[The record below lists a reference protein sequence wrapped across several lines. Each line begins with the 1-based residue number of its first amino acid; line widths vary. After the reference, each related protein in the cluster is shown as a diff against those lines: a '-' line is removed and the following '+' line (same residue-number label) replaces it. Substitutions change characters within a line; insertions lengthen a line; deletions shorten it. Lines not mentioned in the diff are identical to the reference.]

1 MIIYQAEKLC
11 VWRHDYYGK
20 RCSTRFIM
28 ARDMVRQ
35 MSLYGSAICAACD
48 GKQAVVIQFLKGKK
62 EPEFLKKL
70 EPEVKFFNF
79 SRAGILF
86 EQLDE
91 ESKQE
96 EIMNIK
102 NGFNYAKKVISTGA
116 DMVVV
121 LDEMLGLLDL
131 HLISKEELSDMLA
144 SRPDD
149 VTVIMTGRVL
159 DDGIR
164 EMADEI
170 YNIASEK

>member
-1 MIIYQAEKLC
+1 MIIYQAEK
-11 VWRHDYYGK
+11 
-20 RCSTRFIM
+20 
-28 ARDMVRQ
+28 
-35 MSLYGSAICAACD
+35 
-48 GKQAVVIQFLKGKK
+48 IQFLKGKK

-170 YNIASEK
+170 YNIESEK

>member
-1 MIIYQAEKLC
+1 MENGAVQI
-11 VWRHDYYGK
+11 YYGEGHGK
-20 RCSTRFIM
+20 TNVAI
-28 ARDMVRQ
+28 
-35 MSLYGSAICAACD
+35 GSAICAACE

-62 EPEFLKKL
+62 EPEFLKK
-70 EPEVKFFNF
+70 
-79 SRAGILF
+79 
-86 EQLDE
+86 LDE

>member
-1 MIIYQAEKLC
+1 MCCL
-11 VWRHDYYGK
+11 
-20 RCSTRFIM
+20 
-28 ARDMVRQ
+28 
-35 MSLYGSAICAACD
+35 
-48 GKQAVVIQFLKGKK
+48 GKK

>member
-1 MIIYQAEKLC
+1 MTSLSTFTKNITRTHIIIGFTAL
-11 VWRHDYYGK
+11 
-20 RCSTRFIM
+20 
-28 ARDMVRQ
+28 
-35 MSLYGSAICAACD
+35 L
-48 GKQAVVIQFLKGKK
+48 
-62 EPEFLKKL
+62 PPFLKKL

>member
-1 MIIYQAEKLC
+1 MLP
-11 VWRHDYYGK
+11 V
-20 RCSTRFIM
+20 
-28 ARDMVRQ
+28 MVN
-35 MSLYGSAICAACD
+35 
-48 GKQAVVIQFLKGKK
+48 VIQFLKGKK

>member
-1 MIIYQAEKLC
+1 MA
-11 VWRHDYYGK
+11 
-20 RCSTRFIM
+20 STRQK
-28 ARDMVRQ
+28 R
-35 MSLYGSAICAACD
+35 LYQQS
-48 GKQAVVIQFLKGKK
+48 
-62 EPEFLKKL
+62 
-70 EPEVKFFNF
+70 
-79 SRAGILF
+79 
-86 EQLDE
+86 
-91 ESKQE
+91 
-96 EIMNIK
+96 
-102 NGFNYAKKVISTGA
+102 A

-164 EMADEI
+164 KMADEI

>member
-1 MIIYQAEKLC
+1 MENGAVQI
-11 VWRHDYYGK
+11 YYGEGHGK
-20 RCSTRFIM
+20 TNVAI
-28 ARDMVRQ
+28 
-35 MSLYGSAICAACD
+35 GSAICAACD

-86 EQLDE
+86 EQ
-91 ESKQE
+91 
-96 EIMNIK
+96 
-102 NGFNYAKKVISTGA
+102 
-116 DMVVV
+116 

>member
-1 MIIYQAEKLC
+1 MENGAVQI
-11 VWRHDYYGK
+11 YYGEGHGK
-20 RCSTRFIM
+20 TNVAI
-28 ARDMVRQ
+28 
-35 MSLYGSAICAACD
+35 GSAICAACE

-86 EQLDE
+86 EQ
-91 ESKQE
+91 
-96 EIMNIK
+96 
-102 NGFNYAKKVISTGA
+102 
-116 DMVVV
+116 

>member
-1 MIIYQAEKLC
+1 MENGAVQI
-11 VWRHDYYGK
+11 YYGDGHGK
-20 RCSTRFIM
+20 TNVAI
-28 ARDMVRQ
+28 
-35 MSLYGSAICAACD
+35 GSAICAACD

-86 EQLDE
+86 EQLD
-91 ESKQE
+91 
-96 EIMNIK
+96 
-102 NGFNYAKKVISTGA
+102 AKKVISTGA

>member
-1 MIIYQAEKLC
+1 
-11 VWRHDYYGK
+11 
-20 RCSTRFIM
+20 
-28 ARDMVRQ
+28 
-35 MSLYGSAICAACD
+35 
-48 GKQAVVIQFLKGKK
+48 
-62 EPEFLKKL
+62 LKKL

>member
-1 MIIYQAEKLC
+1 MENGAVQI
-11 VWRHDYYGK
+11 YYGEGHGK
-20 RCSTRFIM
+20 TNVAI
-28 ARDMVRQ
+28 
-35 MSLYGSAICAACD
+35 GSAICAACD

-102 NGFNYAKKVISTGA
+102 NGFNYA
-116 DMVVV
+116 MQRRLYQQV
-121 LDEMLGLLDL
+121 LTWLLCL
-131 HLISKEELSDMLA
+131 MRCWGFWIC
-144 SRPDD
+144 
-149 VTVIMTGRVL
+149 I
-159 DDGIR
+159 
-164 EMADEI
+164 
-170 YNIASEK
+170 

>member
-20 RCSTRFIM
+20 RCSTDLLWRGTWQDKC
-28 ARDMVRQ
+28 RYR
-35 MSLYGSAICAACD
+35 SAICAACE

>member
-1 MIIYQAEKLC
+1 MENGAVQI
-11 VWRHDYYGK
+11 YYGEGHGK
-20 RCSTRFIM
+20 TNVAI
-28 ARDMVRQ
+28 
-35 MSLYGSAICAACD
+35 GSAICAACE

-86 EQLDE
+86 EQLD
-91 ESKQE
+91 
-96 EIMNIK
+96 
-102 NGFNYAKKVISTGA
+102 

>member
-1 MIIYQAEKLC
+1 MENGAVQI
-11 VWRHDYYGK
+11 YYGEGHGK
-20 RCSTRFIM
+20 TNVAI
-28 ARDMVRQ
+28 
-35 MSLYGSAICAACD
+35 GSAICAACE
-48 GKQAVVIQFLKGKK
+48 GKEAVIIQFLKGKNEQK
-62 EPEFLKKL
+62 FLSRL
-70 EPEVKFFNF
+70 EPEFNF

-102 NGFNYAKKVISTGA
+102 NGFNFAKKVISTGA

-121 LDEMLGLLDL
+121 LDEILGLLDL

-144 SRPDD
+144 AKPSD

-164 EMADEI
+164 GMADEI
-170 YNIASEK
+170 YNIAPEK

>member
-1 MIIYQAEKLC
+1 MENGAVQI
-11 VWRHDYYGK
+11 YYGEGHGK
-20 RCSTRFIM
+20 TNVAI
-28 ARDMVRQ
+28 
-35 MSLYGSAICAACD
+35 GSAICAACD

-62 EPEFLKKL
+62 

>member
-1 MIIYQAEKLC
+1 MENGAVQI
-11 VWRHDYYGK
+11 YYGEGHGK
-20 RCSTRFIM
+20 TNVAI
-28 ARDMVRQ
+28 
-35 MSLYGSAICAACD
+35 GSAICAACE

-79 SRAGILF
+79 S
-86 EQLDE
+86 
-91 ESKQE
+91 
-96 EIMNIK
+96 IMNIK

>member
-1 MIIYQAEKLC
+1 
-11 VWRHDYYGK
+11 
-20 RCSTRFIM
+20 
-28 ARDMVRQ
+28 
-35 MSLYGSAICAACD
+35 
-48 GKQAVVIQFLKGKK
+48 
-62 EPEFLKKL
+62 
-70 EPEVKFFNF
+70 
-79 SRAGILF
+79 
-86 EQLDE
+86 
-91 ESKQE
+91 
-96 EIMNIK
+96 MNIK

-164 EMADEI
+164 EWQMRFI
-170 YNIASEK
+170 ISRRKNNKKYCPVS

>member
-1 MIIYQAEKLC
+1 
-11 VWRHDYYGK
+11 
-20 RCSTRFIM
+20 
-28 ARDMVRQ
+28 
-35 MSLYGSAICAACD
+35 
-48 GKQAVVIQFLKGKK
+48 
-62 EPEFLKKL
+62 
-70 EPEVKFFNF
+70 
-79 SRAGILF
+79 
-86 EQLDE
+86 
-91 ESKQE
+91 
-96 EIMNIK
+96 MNIK

-164 EMADEI
+164 EWQMRFI
-170 YNIASEK
+170 ISRRKNNKKYCHVS

>member
-1 MIIYQAEKLC
+1 MENGAVQI
-11 VWRHDYYGK
+11 YYGEGHGK
-20 RCSTRFIM
+20 TNVAI
-28 ARDMVRQ
+28 
-35 MSLYGSAICAACD
+35 GSAICAACE
-48 GKQAVVIQFLKGKK
+48 GKKGKK

-70 EPEVKFFNF
+70 EPEVKLFNF

>member
-1 MIIYQAEKLC
+1 MENGAVQI
-11 VWRHDYYGK
+11 YYGEGHGK
-20 RCSTRFIM
+20 TNVAI
-28 ARDMVRQ
+28 
-35 MSLYGSAICAACD
+35 GSAICAACD

-86 EQLDE
+86 EQ
-91 ESKQE
+91 
-96 EIMNIK
+96 
-102 NGFNYAKKVISTGA
+102 
-116 DMVVV
+116 
-121 LDEMLGLLDL
+121 
-131 HLISKEELSDMLA
+131 
-144 SRPDD
+144 PDD

>member
-1 MIIYQAEKLC
+1 M
-11 VWRHDYYGK
+11 
-20 RCSTRFIM
+20 
-28 ARDMVRQ
+28 
-35 MSLYGSAICAACD
+35 
-48 GKQAVVIQFLKGKK
+48 
-62 EPEFLKKL
+62 
-70 EPEVKFFNF
+70 KFFNF

-164 EMADEI
+164 EWQMRFI
-170 YNIASEK
+170 ISRRKNNKKYCHVS